1 MGHDVVPE
9 LEPLDGETVVDK
21 YGYGSFHNTMLE
33 DVLRARAANQVVAVG
48 TVTQICVE
56 ETVREGFH
64 RGLEMVMVRDA
75 VSSFDPELHRATL
88 RNIEMK
94 FGRVEAASTVL
105 AALNRLKPSAQL
117 PMHERWSAGPAT

>member
-1 MGHDVVPE
+1 
-9 LEPLDGETVVDK
+9 
-21 YGYGSFHNTMLE
+21 
-33 DVLRARAANQVVAVG
+33 
-48 TVTQICVE
+48 
-56 ETVREGFH
+56 
-64 RGLEMVMVRDA
+64 MVMVRDG